1 MCLAR
6 AVYANSDIMLL
17 DDPISALDAN
27 VRKAV
32 MKQVILGSCK
42 EKTRVLVTHS
52 LDFLSLTDRIAIVS
66 EGKLVAF
73 DTYDNLKDSEHL
85 KHILKIHSDQV

>member
-32 MKQVILGSCK
+32 MKQVILGSQAAQK
-42 EKTRVLVTHS
+42 
-52 LDFLSLTDRIAIVS
+52 LDPGDMLTYPLSQSSQPCTS
-66 EGKLVAF
+66 EAPVRE
-73 DTYDNLKDSEHL
+73 NLPMGQGTSVVP
-85 KHILKIHSDQV
+85 S